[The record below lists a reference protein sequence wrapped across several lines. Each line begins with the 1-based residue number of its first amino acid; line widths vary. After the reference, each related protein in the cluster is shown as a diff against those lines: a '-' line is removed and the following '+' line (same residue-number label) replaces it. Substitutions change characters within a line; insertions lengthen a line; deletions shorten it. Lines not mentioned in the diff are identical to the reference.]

1 MNSRATSVTSLRLY
15 QSAIT
20 ACLVFWRK
28 NCHPAIWDFYNK
40 IGTKRTIQL
49 RPCLSAIGLTTDK
62 RRPGGRTAWQ
72 RLTHIDSGVCVAAVE
87 VRGEILVYRGH
98 RSRMRPAVRVI
109 TQPRGDY
116 RRPSRFADVRRYFRT
131 MLGGAVW
138 LLMLPSM

>member
-1 MNSRATSVTSLRLY
+1 MALRILMCVPEAASVGGLFHFNPATV
-15 QSAIT
+15 A
-20 ACLVFWRK
+20 
-28 NCHPAIWDFYNK
+28 

-98 RSRMRPAVRVI
+98 RSRMRPAVRVVAQREGRP
-109 TQPRGDY
+109 QPPLAGRYCFEIG
-116 RRPSRFADVRRYFRT
+116 VRDPV
-131 MLGGAVW
+131 LVP
-138 LLMLPSM
+138 LPSM